1 MNATPDILVIYKYT
15 NEPDNIYV
23 KALECKYTSGENTY
37 KDVAGVEYPMQIFI
51 QECIMHFLFGK
62 RKKPDGQDEKVEIK
76 KYVNS
81 PGSIWKSKEP
91 LWKEICESVFKNILM
106 QNSDNNEFINTGVE
120 MIKFKREKDENNYTA
135 PMEISDGVNIQVI
148 RIDLNLISF

>member
-1 MNATPDILVIYKYT
+1 M
-15 NEPDNIYV
+15 
-23 KALECKYTSGENTY
+23 
-37 KDVAGVEYPMQIFI
+37 
-51 QECIMHFLFGK
+51 
-62 RKKPDGQDEKVEIK
+62 EIK

-148 RIDLNLISF
+148 RIDLNDKNNKSKKINYKHF